1 MKNLPL
7 EKIGHGGQ
15 VDVRVGRNIEALAGL
30 EIMRAHVIEKKPWP
44 HTI

>member
-30 EIMRAHVIEKKPWP
+30 EIMLY
-44 HTI
+44 